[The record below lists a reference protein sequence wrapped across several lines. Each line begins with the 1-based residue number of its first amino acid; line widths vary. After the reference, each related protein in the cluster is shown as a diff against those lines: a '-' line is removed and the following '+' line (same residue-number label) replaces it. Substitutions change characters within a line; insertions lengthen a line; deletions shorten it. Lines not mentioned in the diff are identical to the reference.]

1 MGFFVYSPS
10 IRFLLYSDTME
21 RFDSFLVYYSATA
34 SDKCNGESECM
45 SFEHY
50 IRAAEQLWIPHLLA
64 NNRGGRGGDDQDSNH
79 HNASSSSSSSR
90 MATTRTTTILV
101 TTESRAVLQEQEA
114 FLAKY
119 DMQRDFAFPF
129 RIVNNR
135 HDVMQGTGFINDA
148 LAAAVTAAGAAAAA
162 TAPQETLPVE
172 RIRRRLDNTTT
183 ATTIKIANNA
193 VEQVVATLDADAV
206 MLSAVS
212 SLKAQLMANVVIG
225 NCCSNFHQLLREL
238 IEQGCGGAGVGGGHV
253 GSTTFYCLQDH
264 PNPDYRLCCSWDKSS
279 RCMEKRQRREREQQQ
294 TTSIGSNHM

>member
-1 MGFFVYSPS
+1 
-10 IRFLLYSDTME
+10 
-21 RFDSFLVYYSATA
+21 
-34 SDKCNGESECM
+34 M

-64 NNRGGRGGDDQDSNH
+64 KNREGQRGDDHDSNH
-79 HNASSSSSSSR
+79 HNASSSSSG
-90 MATTRTTTILV
+90 MATTTTTTILV

-119 DMQRDFAFPF
+119 DLQRDFAFPF
-129 RIVNNR
+129 RIINNR

-172 RIRRRLDNTTT
+172 RIRRRLDNTST
-183 ATTIKIANNA
+183 ATTIAIANNA
-193 VEQVVATLDADAV
+193 VEQVATLDADAV

-238 IEQGCGGAGVGGGHV
+238 IGQGCGGAGIGGGHV

-279 RCMEKRQRREREQQQ
+279 RCMEKRQRRQRGKLQHPA
-294 TTSIGSNHM
+294 IGSNNM